1 MLNYIITSK
10 ARRNVLKLFLT
21 NPDRSFHLNEVA
33 RLSGEPLTGVAREVR
48 NLEKAGL
55 LQSVRTGNQKQF
67 AVKKDFP
74 IYSELKRIIYAT
86 IGLGDYLSQRLAV
99 WDSIESAF
107 IYGSVAGD
115 REINGSDIDLMLVGS
130 APEADVHQVI
140 RQVEQDTG
148 RTINYTLISPGEFRE
163 RLNGREPFIT
173 RIMHEKRIILKE
185 SPDGH

>member
-55 LQSVRTGNQKQF
+55 LQSMRTGNQKQF

-74 IYSELKRIIYAT
+74 IYPELKRIIYAT
-86 IGLGDYLSQRLAV
+86 IGLGDYLSQRLAG

-107 IYGSVAGD
+107 IYGSVAD
-115 REINGSDIDLMLVGS
+115 NRETNGSDIDLMLVGS
-130 APEADVHQVI
+130 APETDVHQVI

-148 RTINYTLISPGEFRE
+148 RTINYTLISPGEFRK
-163 RLNGREPFIT
+163 RLAGREPFIT

-185 SPDGH
+185 GTDEH